1 MYVNNLIQPI
11 DNRIEINKI
20 FSSSSSVRKLTLIS
34 AFRSDPKYT
43 TSENI
48 KLFNARNNP
57 ENHSISQNI
66 HTNNGVYIA
75 N

>member
-34 AFRSDPKYT
+34 GGVHD
-43 TSENI
+43 
-48 KLFNARNNP
+48 
-57 ENHSISQNI
+57 Q
-66 HTNNGVYIA
+66 HTV
-75 N
+75 